1 MDEKKRGRGRPP
13 KDPTGLRKTKI
24 STYVSEEIAEL
35 LKGDADARGMTIS
48 ELVATVLEG
57 YVFGDKKDLHL
68 PPVPKDAVYAVMKV
82 LAEEGLLNGST
93 VDGANVSPK
102 TINSAEFAPKK
113 SATTQTGAKGEK
125 QRGDDGGNNV
135 APKTTRRRGKQGGE
149 NNAT

>member
-1 MDEKKRGRGRPP
+1 MTEKRGRGRPP

-102 TINSAEFAPKK
+102 TINSAEFAPQTS
-113 SATTQTGAKGEK
+113 SASLTPAKAEE
-125 QRGDDGGNNV
+125 QRNDDGGTKL
-135 APKTTRRRGKQGGE
+135 APKTRRRSVNRDKGGE
-149 NNAT
+149 KT